1 MSSPSHDPD
10 RRFDARRRWESITG
24 DLRDDPARV
33 GRPRP
38 VSAPDRGGAHHVLF
52 RGIDDLCR
60 TAVRLTGV
68 DGAAVAVFESAGDAR
83 DLVFAT
89 DVTATHLDD
98 LQFTLGEGPCI
109 DAFATQEPVIIGTLA
124 DDSATD
130 RWPVFRAEVRA
141 MDIGAVFAVP
151 VSADDFTV
159 GVLELYRRRAGD
171 LTHDE
176 RQAAQVCAR
185 LAAVT
190 IRHNVDEVAE
200 SADAVEEFIEDTHE
214 HVGRDDVHVAAGMIA
229 VQLGVSTGAALELLK
244 GAAFRLGRP
253 ISLLSGEIVTRNR
266 TFREIESE
274 YRP

>member
-1 MSSPSHDPD
+1 MSVPD
-10 RRFDARRRWESITG
+10 R
-24 DLRDDPARV
+24 DD
-33 GRPRP
+33 
-38 VSAPDRGGAHHVLF
+38 GAHHVLF
-52 RGIDDLCR
+52 RGIDELCR

-68 DGAAVAVFESAGDAR
+68 DGAAIAVFGSAGDAR

-89 DVTATHLDD
+89 DVTAAHLDD

-109 DAFATQEPVIIGTLA
+109 DAFTTQEPVLVGALA
-124 DDSATD
+124 DDSVTD
-130 RWPVFRAEVRA
+130 HWPVFRSEVRA

-159 GVLELYRRRAGD
+159 GVLELYRRRPGD
-171 LTHDE
+171 LQRDE

-190 IRHNVDEVAE
+190 IRHNVDDVAE
-200 SADAVEEFIEDTHE
+200 AGDSVEEYIEGADE
-214 HVGRDDVHVAAGMIA
+214 HLGRDDVHVAAGMIA
-229 VQLGVSTGAALELLK
+229 VQLGIATDAALDLLK
-244 GAAFRLGRP
+244 GASFRLGRP
-253 ISLLSGEIVTRNR
+253 ISVLSGEIVTRTR

>member
-1 MSSPSHDPD
+1 MGDLG
-10 RRFDARRRWESITG
+10 RERRRTG
-24 DLRDDPARV
+24 PMTT
-33 GRPRP
+33 
-38 VSAPDRGGAHHVLF
+38 SDRGDDGAHHVLF
-52 RGIDDLCR
+52 SGIGELCR

-68 DGAAVAVFESAGDAR
+68 DGAAIAVFGAAGDAR

-89 DVTATHLDD
+89 DTTAAHLDD
-98 LQFTLGEGPCI
+98 LQFTLGEGPCTE
-109 DAFATQEPVIIGTLA
+109 AFAAQEPVLVGALA
-124 DDSATD
+124 DDVETD

-151 VSADDFTV
+151 VSAGDFTV

-200 SADAVEEFIEDTHE
+200 SADVTSECMEDTDE
-214 HVGRDDVHVAAGMIA
+214 HLGRDDVHVAAGMIA
-229 VQLGVSTGAALELLK
+229 VQLRVDTEAALELLK
-244 GAAFRLGRP
+244 SAAFRLGRP
-253 ISLLSGEIVTRNR
+253 ISLLSGEIVTRTR